1 MSSCFRVSCLS
12 LVFAILT
19 GCSSGIGSTFADGKI
34 NKPGNLTTDIH
45 AITKSGD
52 NAIRIYNNGQMGVS
66 INSGSI
72 TSNQTKD
79 AINEGA
85 SDCFGKTLSSQQ
97 ACTVSIYTYEGEAG
111 VTELDLA
118 TNNGTYKLPINVDTS
133 GGGVL
138 ETDTNVI
145 ATTKEKV
152 ISLYNKG
159 AMPLTL
165 SAFHMEDGDTTLIA
179 KDSLDNHCLNA
190 TLDSGKACQIKVKAS
205 PAMNKDHILSV
216 TTSNSFLKVQDLHL
230 YEKTDVNKVNLYRNE
245 SSNNVFTVDTPE
257 KNTFVLKNNGSDDIN
272 ISKLDFTG
280 TTVGDVVSNTC
291 NGAIL
296 QAGDACNIELNVNTD
311 AHESGIFTIN
321 TAEKLES
328 AFDYK
333 VMVNSNNL
341 AFEGVNDA
349 IIHTSSTKQLNIL
362 NNSNFDVKVD
372 SVSYDAALMQLDT
385 SACNGVIAAH
395 GRCAM
400 PVKSKEAK
408 ADAEITFNEFSGG
421 VIKAITLHINDGVSI
436 IAQPKGNN
444 YYASLPQD
452 GNLYQVF
459 TVVNNTDKPQG
470 FSLTTQHNEIATFMR
485 IDDIPSAFVDTN
497 CITSSD
503 SNVASVAPQ
512 SQCEI
517 IIREPSDLNIVQPFE
532 QSILQVEVDYSD
544 TQDIFVHR
552 YQAQVLT
559 HNEHRDATYQPNQI
573 VNPKVVNEP
582 GHLQITQSTL
592 VYNNPGQGSVFPY
605 SVGIVL
611 SIEPDL
617 TTIKAIS
624 FLSSSINRSYSALS
638 YLSIQNG
645 ALTVTDASG
654 AQVMQQAMPTS
665 NKIAFNK
672 MDDVIFFMVPYVIT
686 SYIMP
691 QSYCDDVR
699 CYLLLDINS
708 VTHGDICDTISFTR
722 PLPARDWTVV
732 DAVVWNDIG
741 TISKKK

>member
-691 QSYCDDVR
+691 QSYCDDVQ